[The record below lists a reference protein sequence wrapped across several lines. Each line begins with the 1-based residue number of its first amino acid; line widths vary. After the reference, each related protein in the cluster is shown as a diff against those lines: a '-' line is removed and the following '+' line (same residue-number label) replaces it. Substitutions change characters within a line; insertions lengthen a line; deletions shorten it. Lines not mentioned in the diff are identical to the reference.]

1 MANATIKRA
10 QVYVD
15 SLKVGE
21 IENATLT
28 VNNNNERM
36 DGAEGVVGISD
47 GNQHGDI
54 EARVIHP
61 TPGTVATNKLLDLLM
76 NQAYCSIAFYFQGQQ
91 IVAKYKVN
99 QARFET
105 DSRSGTLRG
114 TFNFMNGGP
123 VELI

>member
-1 MANATIKRA
+1 MANATITRA

-21 IENATLT
+21 IESATIT
-28 VNNNNERM
+28 INNNNERM
-36 DGAEGVVGISD
+36 DGAEGVVGLSD

-61 TPGTVATNKLLDLLM
+61 TPGTAATSKLMSLLFS
-76 NQAYCSIAFYFQGQQ
+76 QSYCSIAYVLQGKQ
-91 IVAKYKVN
+91 IVAKYKVT
-99 QARFET
+99 QARFES
-105 DSRSGTLRG
+105 DSRTGTLRG

-123 VELI
+123 PQFI